1 MVKRPPVAMT
11 VNSNINNLSPLEI
24 SNLFEI
30 VMLVQWPAIVVDL
43 DTLVAYER
51 RCLQLDIRF

>member
-1 MVKRPPVAMT
+1 MT